1 MISASDRGGIE
12 VPGKALD
19 AHAAHFQ
26 FGCGFQ
32 RETGFAAQAIQ
43 FVDQQLIEAVEAGI
57 GQDAGTSGAARQGQ
71 DAGDPL
77 IGVDGADDEL
87 VETRR

>member
-26 FGCGFQ
+26 FGYGFQ

-43 FVDQQLIEAVEAGI
+43 FVDQQLIEAVEARI
-57 GQDAGTSGAARQGQ
+57 GDAGTGGEARQGQ